1 MKRFGTIFLSLILII
16 SILVSCVAPINNTV
30 SEQKPVQNKPALV
43 KPQSLIVFGQ
53 LAEGEYTE
61 GKVLVGYEDRSAA
74 MRVVEILNGTIV
86 VDLPQIKMISIK
98 FNGTVKEAYEKIKSA
113 NISGIKY
120 VEPSYKRELI
130 KPLPVDDT
138 VTKSVDVIKTTSL
151 RGEEEFS
158 HALWG
163 LEAIGAPQVWSQ
175 LTGRYVTV
183 AVVDTGVD
191 GTHPDLS
198 GQVIG
203 GYRPL
208 TDEILP
214 PNSDSSFGGSHG
226 THVAG
231 TIAAKCD
238 GKGIVGV
245 APDAKIM
252 PIVIFDNYDPN
263 TGEYEY
269 VGDDEVAE
277 GIIWAVEHG
286 ANVMNHS
293 WGGWGYSHTLKLA
306 FDYAL
311 DNGVIMVVSAGNDH
325 ADQHFHY
332 PSNYPGVIQVAAAEY
347 HGGQYRTVW
356 FSNRSDGITVAA
368 PGVKVLS
375 TVPGEG
381 SIGYEGH
388 SVVSSTGGTYD
399 YYQGTSMA
407 APHVT
412 GVVALLLEKYP
423 SAKPWQIRRLIQE
436 SAIDIDD
443 PGFDHSS
450 GYGLINVKNAASK
463 PLPSSGGLSFDVV
476 VTDAYEYWG
485 VPTVFVRL
493 KRLNGSG
500 GDYYAKTDWNGVAH
514 FSNIDAGQY
523 ELILGGPDSWERC
536 WAPGGLPGWW
546 AINWR
551 MEEERQI
558 NETINLTSDATKIYT
573 FSSEFKLKLGTE
585 LTVDASVTICDI
597 LLSHV
602 YWLTYTTEEIDL
614 SGLSGFWFIGVA
626 ISEPAT
632 EDITIEGTVTLNGY
646 EIPVIGII
654 ETNATSTILLD
665 DWGYYWWNLIGY
677 PAWWTLFGSN

>member
-1 MKRFGTIFLSLILII
+1 MKRFGTIFLSIVLAILI
-16 SILVSCVAPINNTV
+16 SVSCVAPINNTTG
-30 SEQKPVQNKPALV
+30 EQKPNQNKPILS
-43 KPQSLIVFGQ
+43 KPSNLIVFGQ
-53 LAEGEYTE
+53 LKEGEYTE

-74 MRVVEILNGTIV
+74 MKVVELLKGTV
-86 VDLPQIKMISIK
+86 AVDLPQIKMISIR

-138 VTKSVDVIKTTSL
+138 ITKSIGAVKTTSL

-183 AVVDTGVD
+183 AVVDSGVD
-191 GTHPDLS
+191 GTHPDLA

-203 GYRPL
+203 GYRPSNNS
-208 TDEILP
+208 ILP
-214 PNSDSSFGGSHG
+214 PNFDSSFGGAHG

-231 TIAAKCD
+231 TIAARRD

-252 PIVIFDNYDPN
+252 PIVIFENFDPETGDYD
-263 TGEYEY
+263 Y

-311 DNGVIMVVSAGNDH
+311 DHGVIMVVSAGNDH
-325 ADQHFHY
+325 SDQHFHY

-356 FSNRSDGITVAA
+356 FSNRSDAITVAA
-368 PGVKVLS
+368 PGVNILS
-375 TVPGEG
+375 TVPGPN
-381 SIGYEGH
+381 SIGYEGW
-388 SVVSSTGGTYD
+388 SVTSSANNGTYD

-412 GVVALLLEKYP
+412 GVIALLLEKYP
-423 SAKPWQIRRLIQE
+423 NAKPWQIRRLIQQA
-436 SAIDIDD
+436 AIDIDEA
-443 PGFDHSS
+443 GFDHSS
-450 GYGLINVKNAASK
+450 GYGLINVANASVK

-476 VTDAYEYWG
+476 VTDAYEEWLI
-485 VPTVFVRL
+485 PTVFVRL
-493 KRLNGSG
+493 KRLNGVG
-500 GDYYAKTDWNGVAH
+500 GDYYAKTDSNGVAH

-523 ELILGGPDSWERC
+523 QLILGGPDSWERRRTSE
-536 WAPGGLPGWW
+536 GVSRGLW

-558 NETINLTSDATKIYT
+558 EEIINLTSDSTKTYN
-573 FSSEFKLKLGTE
+573 FSSEFKLKLNTE
-585 LTVDASVTICDI
+585 LTIDASVII
-597 LLSHV
+597 YNIIEQSLSEIA
-602 YWLTYTTEEIDL
+602 YTTSEIDL
-614 SGLSGFWFIGVA
+614 SHHSGLFLIGVT
-626 ISEPAT
+626 IGQPAT
-632 EDITIEGTVTLNGY
+632 ETITIEATVTLNGHK
-646 EIPVIGII
+646 ISVSGKIGSG
-654 ETNATSTILLD
+654 ATSTILSD
-665 DWGYYWWNLIGY
+665 SWG
-677 PAWWTLFGSN
+677 PDAWWTVFGSN